1 MKTPHFAFLLAA
13 ALAPQAIAQDS
24 SPAPWDGL
32 LEGIQD
38 SFVARRAGTVDGT
51 DPGGFY
57 RIGNYPILD
66 NLAAGESIDEETV
79 CEIVAA
85 SEDGMTLIYTDSEME
100 RLGFVDITDPA
111 DPHGMGF
118 VQLPGEPTAVSVSGD
133 YALCAINTSANFVDT
148 SGDLLVVDIASQT
161 IVRTMPLGG
170 QPDSVAVSPDGQFCA
185 IAIENERDE
194 DDPATGG
201 APPQLPAGYLV
212 IIDLIGHDPNNWTLR
227 TVDLTGIAD
236 LYPEDPEPEF
246 VDISALNICAVT
258 LQENNHIVLVEL
270 HSGAVVWD
278 FSCGTVD
285 LVDIDTNENGLI
297 EQNTSLTAVP
307 REPDA
312 VTWISPFTLAT
323 ADEGDLDGGSRGFTV
338 WSIFGRTEIETGNFL
353 EHMTAAL
360 GHYPE
365 ERSENKGNEP
375 EGVEY
380 ASYGG
385 FDFLFVGSERAGV
398 VSAYLLDRSSASGL
412 GLGMELWDVM
422 PAGVGPEGLLAIPAR
437 DLFIVANEKD
447 DRGDKL
453 RASLMIYEYGFADA
467 DSALYPQFGDATW
480 DPATGGAPLASIGA
494 LSGMTAS
501 PFAPGGDEAVFGVH
515 DSFYGRSSVYFGGP
529 FFQNNV
535 SVVYGLGGVWP
546 IEDTN
551 GRLENALQRVKFA
564 LPNTPEFQIGDI
576 INADGTV
583 NLDLEGIGA
592 TVDGSG
598 DPVFYVVSEGTGNL
612 SGGVSDPN
620 DRPFERPNVIL
631 ELKIASTP
639 LGGGGG
645 GPINA
650 TLEITRVI
658 GLPFALLAEQL
669 RFGLEGVCVGNDG
682 ALYVC
687 FQRAWQGFGDPA
699 DRARIGR
706 FDLSTGQWGFAYY
719 PLEAPAS
726 ANGGWVGLSEIANV
740 GDGRLAVIER
750 DNQGNVDAAI
760 KRIYSFDPASVTFTA
775 DPSVT
780 PHTLAKTLEFD
791 VLTSGL
797 FEAVSVLPLEKL
809 ESMIIL
815 PNGDVW
821 IANDNDGVDDNSGET
836 CVFPIYGLFD

>member
-1 MKTPHFAFLLAA
+1 MKTPHLASLLAA
-13 ALAPQAIAQDS
+13 ALAPNAIAQDS

-32 LEGIQD
+32 LDGIED
-38 SFVARRAGTVDGT
+38 SFLARRAGATDGSG
-51 DPGGFY
+51 PGGFY

-85 SEDGMTLIYTDSEME
+85 SDDGMTLIYTDSEME
-100 RLGFVDITDPA
+100 RLGFVDITDPT
-111 DPHGMGF
+111 DPQGLGF
-118 VQLPGEPTAVSVSGD
+118 VQLPGEPTAVSVTGGF
-133 YALCAINTSANFVDT
+133 ALCAINTSANFIDT
-148 SGDLLVVDIASQT
+148 SGDLLVVDIATQT

-212 IIDLIGHDPNNWTLR
+212 IVDLVGNDPANWTLR
-227 TVDLTGIAD
+227 NVDLTGICD

-258 LQENNHIVLVEL
+258 LQENNHMILVEL

-285 LVDIDTNENGLI
+285 LDAIDTNENGLI
-297 EQNTSLTAVP
+297 EQNTSLSAVP

-323 ADEGDLDGGSRGFTV
+323 ADEGDLDGGSRGFTI
-338 WSIFGRTEIETGNFL
+338 WSIFGRTEVETGNFL
-353 EHMTAAL
+353 EHLTAAI

-375 EGVEY
+375 EGVEF
-380 ASYGG
+380 ASFGG
-385 FDFLFVGSERAGV
+385 YDWLFVGSERAGI
-398 VSAYLLDRSSASGL
+398 VSAYLLDRSSVSGL
-412 GLGMELWDVM
+412 GIGAELWDVL
-422 PAGVGPEGLLAIPAR
+422 PTGVGPEGLLAIPSR
-437 DLFIVANEKD
+437 DLFVVANEKD

-453 RASLMIYEYGFADA
+453 RASLMVYEYSEGGA
-467 DSALYPQFGDATW
+467 DSAVYPQFGDATW
-480 DPATGGAPLASIGA
+480 DPAVGGAPLASLGA

-501 PFAPGGDEAVFGVH
+501 PFAAAGDEAIFGVH

-529 FFQNNV
+529 AFQNDV
-535 SVVYGLGGVWP
+535 SAAYGLLGVWP
-546 IEDTN
+546 IEDTY
-551 GRLENALQRVKFA
+551 GLLANALNRVKFA
-564 LPNTPEFQIGDI
+564 LPDTPDFQIADI
-576 INADGTV
+576 INADNTV
-583 NLDLEGIGA
+583 NLDLEGIAA
-592 TVDGSG
+592 TVDGAG
-598 DPVFYVVSEGTGNL
+598 EPVFYVVSEGTGNL
-612 SGGVSDPN
+612 SGGVSDPGN
-620 DRPFERPNVIL
+620 RPFERPNVIL

-645 GPINA
+645 PINN

-658 GLPFALLAEQL
+658 GLPFALLTEQL
-669 RFGLEGVCVGNDG
+669 RFGLEGICVGNDG

-687 FQRAWQGFGDPA
+687 FQRSWQGFGDPA

-726 ANGGWVGLSEIANV
+726 ANGGWVGLSEISNV

-760 KRIYSFDPASVTFTA
+760 KRIYSFAPASVTFTA
-775 DPSVT
+775 DPAVT
-780 PHTLAKTLEFD
+780 PATVAKTLEFD

-797 FEAVSVLPLEKL
+797 FEGVSVLPLEKL
-809 ESMIIL
+809 ESMMIT
-815 PNGDVW
+815 PSGDVW

-836 CVFPIYGLFD
+836 CVLPIVGLFD